1 MSQCDAV
8 VVAVSGKQVWVEVPK
23 RASACSNCQTPEACQ
38 DSLLGLRT
46 GPRRY
51 LLDNLIGARVGD
63 HVQLIVAEGTVWR
76 ASLASYVMPVLLAM
90 VGATIGQLMAGDP
103 AAALG
108 TLVGLGCGFALLR
121 IKELRAR
128 YARNPYSLQIQSH
141 QFSFKD
147 QS

>member
-8 VVAVSGKQVWVEVPK
+8 VVKASDSQVWVEVPT
-23 RASACSNCQTPEACQ
+23 RASACGNCPTPEACQ

-51 LLDNLIGARVGD
+51 LLENSIGAQVGD
-63 HVQLIVAEGTVWR
+63 QVRLVVAEGLVWR
-76 ASLASYVMPVLLAM
+76 ASLASYVIPVLLAI
-90 VGATIGQLMAGDP
+90 VGAITGQSLDGDLAAALGATIG
-103 AAALG
+103 
-108 TLVGLGCGFALLR
+108 LGCGLGLLR

-128 YARNPYSLQIQSH
+128 SGSNPYMLQIQSP
-141 QFSFKD
+141 QRRFKE

>member
-8 VVAVSGKQVWVEVPK
+8 VVKASDSQVWVEVPR

-38 DSLLGLRT
+38 DSLLGFSA

-51 LLDNLIGARVGD
+51 RLENSIGARVGD
-63 HVQLIVAEGTVWR
+63 RVQLVVAEGTLWQ
-76 ASLASYVMPVLLAM
+76 ASLASYVIPVLFVIIGAA
-90 VGATIGQLMAGDP
+90 VGQSLAGDL

-108 TLVGLGCGFALLR
+108 ALIGLGCGLALLR

-128 YARNPYSLQIQSH
+128 YVSNPYTLQIQSP
-141 QFSFKD
+141 QRRFKE